1 MVYLKDYMKKVIK
14 YLEENDRSS
23 EVDTFKNNINKV
35 MKELLGKFKDL
46 QFFTGD
52 KRGYIIVSRGNLY
65 YLFRREHGR

>member
-52 KRGYIIVSRGNLY
+52 KERMY
-65 YLFRREHGR
+65 